1 MLGPICPLLYNRAIG
16 IRKEEAG
23 VVQLAIV
30 ALMMF
35 GDVVLQRDG
44 PVTLRW
50 DAPSTSAEGLVLRF
64 HERVTL
70 TISIVGDGAVEARLP
85 DKMLKT
91 PGWREAERSPVSLER
106 TKDGKTVWRRR
117 LLLEPLAPADSV
129 LQAEPVKFRIGEGD
143 WQTAST
149 APVPVHII
157 ARSTDDVP
165 RDITG
170 PEAVPAVDP
179 DRLDWRLPTLVIVAL
194 GMVALV
200 FFLRRRER
208 QAATPARV
216 LEELRRLEA
225 LGLCDKGKSERHC
238 TLLAGILRRY
248 LDRRYGLSARR
259 RTTDETLEAARRTSD
274 LAGDAEFLAS
284 FLMACDNAKFA
295 PIELA
300 PAEGR
305 RLTESL
311 RGWISARV
319 V

>member
-1 MLGPICPLLYNRAIG
+1 M
-16 IRKEEAG
+16 
-23 VVQLAIV
+23 VHLAIV
-30 ALMMF
+30 SLMMF
-35 GDVVLQRDG
+35 GDVVVQRDG
-44 PVTLRW
+44 PAILTW
-50 DAPSTSAEGLVLRF
+50 ESPSTSAEGLVLRF

-70 TISIVGDGAVEARLP
+70 TVSVVGDGAVEVRLP
-85 DKMLKT
+85 EKIVKT
-91 PGWREAERSPVSLER
+91 PGWHEAERSPVSLER
-106 TKDGKTVWRRR
+106 TKDGKTVWRRKIV
-117 LLLEPLAPADSV
+117 LEPLAPVDSV
-129 LQAEPVKFRIGEGD
+129 LQAEPVKYRIGEGD
-143 WQTAST
+143 WQSAST

-170 PEAVPAVDP
+170 PEAVRTVDP

-194 GMVALV
+194 GMVVLV

-208 QAATPARV
+208 LSATPARV

-248 LDRRYGLSARR
+248 LDRRYGLPARR
-259 RTTDETLEAARRTSD
+259 RTTGETLETARGTAE
-274 LAGDAEFLAS
+274 LAGDVEFLAS
-284 FLMACDNAKFA
+284 FLAACDNAKFA

-311 RGWISARV
+311 RSWLSARSAGPG
-319 V
+319 